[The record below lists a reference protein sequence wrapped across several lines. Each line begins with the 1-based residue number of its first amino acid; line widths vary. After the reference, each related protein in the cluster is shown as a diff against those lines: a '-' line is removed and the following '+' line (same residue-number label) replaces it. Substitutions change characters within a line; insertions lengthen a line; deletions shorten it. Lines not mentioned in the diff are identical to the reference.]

1 MRIKKSDLRDYIE
14 LAIVFFV
21 LSTGGAY
28 KYAFFAAWAA
38 FHVFT
43 GRTKWRLSTLYILL
57 PSLSWVVIG
66 LIMNVYGGLTAH
78 ALKEAVFAI
87 FPPLGALVLWN
98 KLGNERF
105 TYLNSKFFY
114 VIIFVFAA
122 TQLPH
127 FSASDLLESQYA
139 YIFGAYVIYFI
150 FKKDCAHTIIAAI
163 ALILAHKRSVLGS
176 VVLGMAFLFFF
187 APKKG
192 SRKKAIRI
200 LTFIGISSVTALLA
214 WIFLCKTD
222 LISALLRTFGIRDM
236 GRLKAWRNF
245 IPLYSFSITQPG
257 FGLGSVKI
265 LLDQWNIPGFDR
277 LHNDILVLY
286 YQLGAI
292 GFIVHIYSHFYF
304 IKKYYIINMIDYRT
318 AIVLC
323 ALVIYSLANYL
334 VGNNS
339 IYINYT
345 FPLYILMIQ
354 CIAES
359 KISKDALANGD
370 YALKKQEGFK

>member
-14 LAIVFFV
+14 LLIVFLV
-21 LSTGGAY
+21 LSTGGAF
-28 KYAFFAAWAA
+28 KYAFFAVWAA

-43 GRTKWRLSTLYILL
+43 GRTKWRLSILYILL
-57 PSLSWVVIG
+57 PSLSWVAIG

-150 FKKDCAHTIIAAI
+150 FKKDRTHTLIAAI

-176 VVLGMAFLFFF
+176 VALVMAFLFFF
-187 APKKG
+187 AKKG
-192 SRKKAIRI
+192 SSRKKAVYII
-200 LTFIGISSVTALLA
+200 TFIGTFSVIALLA
-214 WIFLCKTD
+214 WIYLCKTD